1 MTLQPHKQRFSPKP
15 VILKPLKLIKL
26 DKRSR
31 KMKWL
36 YGNPWAFQDPRVVK
50 GNASSSLDDSH
61 AMGAAWDWNGE
72 MPRVPGS
79 KLHDEEEGE
88 KEGKRRRRPKKDW
101 EAIQKKN
108 FGLCFCLK
116 NRQISLLIV
125 GHVDV

>member
-1 MTLQPHKQRFSPKP
+1 MHFRTQSWVTLQPHKQRFSPKP

-36 YGNPWAFQDPRVVK
+36 YGNPWAFQDPKVVR

-61 AMGAAWDWNGE
+61 ALGNAAWDWNGE

-79 KLHDEEEGE
+79 KLHEEDEAEEEKGWFTYDIHSVWGTPISE
-88 KEGKRRRRPKKDW
+88 K
-101 EAIQKKN
+101 
-108 FGLCFCLK
+108 
-116 NRQISLLIV
+116 SL
-125 GHVDV
+125 